1 MANKRNLIQILLEEN
16 INSQWF
22 YILVCNFFTAK
33 HYRSTG
39 LKILCSTLPSRHC
52 NIGIS
57 ISISTNQIR
66 ELGSSQFL
74 WDTAKIITY
83 FLFCSHH
90 SGSSSS
96 TTHSARGG
104 FQWWPHSYGHRPA
117 ASPIS
122 DLWDGGRGVQEK
134 IQEANWQYRLLLH
147 FQGKNKN
154 DQLLAVLRQTKRKSV

>member
-1 MANKRNLIQILLEEN
+1 MLNL
-16 INSQWF
+16 
-22 YILVCNFFTAK
+22 T
-33 HYRSTG
+33 
-39 LKILCSTLPSRHC
+39 SRRC

-104 FQWWPHSYGHRPA
+104 FQWWPHSHGHRPA

-122 DLWDGGRGVQEK
+122 DLRDGGRGVQEK
-134 IQEANWQYRLLLH
+134 IQEANWQYRLLLQ
-147 FQGKNKN
+147 FQGKNQKRPTTGSAPL
-154 DQLLAVLRQTKRKSV
+154 DQKEIRVEPLRKSKMSHSSRDATPTATSQNLEPYLQQRL